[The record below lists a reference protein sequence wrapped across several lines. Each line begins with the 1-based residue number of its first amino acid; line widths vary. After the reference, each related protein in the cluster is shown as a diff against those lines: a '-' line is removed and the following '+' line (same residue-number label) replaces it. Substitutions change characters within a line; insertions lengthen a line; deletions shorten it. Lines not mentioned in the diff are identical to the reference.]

1 MNKLLKGELW
11 EIEGILY
18 AILATQL
25 PWWMGI
31 VLYPW
36 AVLNIVIA
44 MLTQYTAYKEEQE
57 INHEDYN

>member
-44 MLTQYTAYKEEQE
+44 K
-57 INHEDYN
+57 NRR